1 MLSLSLRRRVP
12 DDDLARM
19 YDIDAGEVARRRAGA
34 IDRLS
39 GQLGIQ
45 RGEELGA
52 VLVEEARVDRVG
64 LLARDLRDDRP
75 EIGEAAVEELAE
87 DDLAALGLHLVS
99 EGREADALGHV
110 QRQGHRAAP
119 QRLSGCRPALAS
131 YSVRRAARSGSG
143 AFTGSIAAL

>member
-52 VLVEEARVDRVG
+52 VLKALLEDEIWSATGAPGSEFAPREEK
-64 LLARDLRDDRP
+64 
-75 EIGEAAVEELAE
+75 
-87 DDLAALGLHLVS
+87 
-99 EGREADALGHV
+99 
-110 QRQGHRAAP
+110 AAP
-119 QRLSGCRPALAS
+119 AENAEKTEAKPEKAHAKKSKANS
-131 YSVRRAARSGSG
+131 D
-143 AFTGSIAAL
+143 